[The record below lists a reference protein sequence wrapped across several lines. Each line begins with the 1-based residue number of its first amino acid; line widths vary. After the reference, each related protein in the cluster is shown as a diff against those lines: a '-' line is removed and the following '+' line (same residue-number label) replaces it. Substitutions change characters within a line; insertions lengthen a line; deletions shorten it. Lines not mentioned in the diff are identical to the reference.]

1 MKKLLFLLLGA
12 VTCFGCS
19 KDSATEVGGMPAAG
33 NAKTVEKQVSAEAE
47 LTPVRII
54 ANGFEICSSNQVQIT
69 YTDEN
74 WEAHTINLSQCS
86 GEGKLFYASGE
97 MLSVEGCLSVGN
109 ARKMTI
115 KVRGDL
121 AQGDTDGEG
130 HSYDHISESGEECCT
145 SFAMPIKKPFGD
157 EYVLRLT
164 LEAQY

>member
-19 KDSATEVGGMPAAG
+19 KDSATEGSAVPTAN

-54 ANGFEICSSNQVQIT
+54 ANGFEICSSNQVQII

-86 GEGKLFYASGE
+86 GEGKLFYASGS
-97 MLSVEGCLSVGN
+97 MLTVEGCLMVENG
-109 ARKMTI
+109 RKMTI

-121 AQGDTDGEG
+121 AQGDLDGEG
-130 HSYDHISESGEECCT
+130 HSYDHISENGGECCT
-145 SFAMPIKKPFGD
+145 GFSMPIKKPFGD

-164 LEAQY
+164 LEAEY

>member
-1 MKKLLFLLLGA
+1 
-12 VTCFGCS
+12 
-19 KDSATEVGGMPAAG
+19 MPAAG

-54 ANGFEICSSNQVQIT
+54 ANGFEICTENEVKII

-86 GEGKLFYASGE
+86 GEGKLFYASGS
-97 MLSVEGCLSVGN
+97 MLTVEGYLTVVGD
-109 ARKMTI
+109 ALRITI
-115 KVRGDL
+115 KARGDV
-121 AQGDTDGEG
+121 AQGDMDGEG
-130 HSYDHISESGEECCT
+130 YSYDHICENGGECST
-145 SFAMPIKKPFGD
+145 GFSMPVKKPFGD